1 MDPSTSG
8 GRAIL
13 SGSRKAGRRDSE
25 ASSPTLPP
33 LVPRPRL
40 HTGTFAPWRSTQPAP
55 GESERWQ
62 SFDGRW
68 ISIALGT
75 GAALGTMIVADSKGR
90 YESVE
95 SYETAL
101 SLAGSWRAEL

>member
-1 MDPSTSG
+1 M
-8 GRAIL
+8 
-13 SGSRKAGRRDSE
+13 
-25 ASSPTLPP
+25 LPP

-40 HTGTFAPWRSTQPAP
+40 HTGTFAPWRSVRPAAE
-55 GESERWQ
+55 ESERWQ

-90 YESVE
+90 CESVD
-95 SYETAL
+95 SYEEAL
-101 SLAGSWRAEL
+101 SLAESWRAEL